1 MAHSTYK
8 VDKFAR
14 AAVKFAALGLILVGL
29 LVAFIINS
37 NRVRSSQVDEGV
49 LSTEAVTAD
58 WYSVYFSNPGS
69 PQSLSYLGGPEEHLA
84 AAIDQARMS
93 VDVAIYDLDLWRLR
107 DALLSANQRGV
118 DVRVVC
124 DGDNIDKPE
133 IQALLEAEI
142 PVRGDGGYGLMHNK
156 FVIIDRREVWTGS
169 MNFTRTGA
177 YLNNNNLIRIRSS
190 TLARNYLVEFEEMF
204 VDGLFGAGSPSNTPY
219 PTFLIEG
226 TLIEVYFSPDDS
238 TEAQIIRLI
247 AEAESSIYFMA
258 YSFTSSAIADAMI
271 ERAQSN
277 VSVAGVFERT
287 QYRSNIG
294 CEYMT
299 FISSGL
305 DVRLDGNPRNMHH
318 KIIIIDERVV
328 ITGSYNFSSSAG
340 LRNDE
345 NTIIIHNEDIAGLY
359 LGEFE
364 RVFVN
369 GDFQP

>member
-1 MAHSTYK
+1 

-14 AAVKFAALGLILVGL
+14 ATIKFAALGLILVVL
-29 LVAFIINS
+29 FAAFIIYAI
-37 NRVRSSQVDEGV
+37 RARSAQGNEGA
-49 LSTEAVTAD
+49 SGTEVVTAD
-58 WYSVYFSNPGS
+58 WYSVYFTDPGS
-69 PQSLSYLGGPEEHLA
+69 PNSLSYRGGPEEHLA

-133 IQALLEAEI
+133 IQTLLEAEI
-142 PVRGDGGYGLMHNK
+142 SVRGDRGYGLMHNK

-190 TLARNYLVEFEEMF
+190 KLAQNYLVEFEEMF
-204 VDGLFGAGSPSNTPY
+204 VDGLFGAGSPSNTPD
-219 PTFLIEG
+219 PTLLCEG
-226 TLIEVYFSPDDS
+226 TLIEVYFSPDDY

-247 AEAESSIYFMA
+247 GEAESSIFFLA
-258 YSFTSSAIADAMI
+258 FSFTSSAIAEAMI
-271 ERAQSN
+271 ERAQSGVT
-277 VSVAGVFERT
+277 VSGVFERT

-294 CEYMT
+294 SEYMT
-299 FISSGL
+299 FIYHGL

-318 KIIIIDERVV
+318 KVIIIDERVV

-359 LGEFE
+359 LGEFD